1 MHAHTHTHRAHGMTK
16 TQTHIHTKAGRHT
29 CAQGDMQTGAYTCIH
44 ANTDHTQ
51 CTHVPFRSCV
61 DRWSV
66 ECCGRGFVLPQSLA
80 EATESQVLPLPWTQ
94 QCHISQSQS
103 THHGEAAP
111 IPSGCRGRGG
121 PDWEGTC
128 PDHST
133 RICDWNPRI
142 LTLASIGL
150 CTATQGSSLRMTM
163 RAEQI
168 VGQEPFLP
176 STPPGGASAQQGQSL
191 SWPRP
196 STAPRGRPSS
206 TMSWEE
212 HSPPDSSA
220 PAPGQA
226 RHARG

>member
-1 MHAHTHTHRAHGMTK
+1 MCPSGAVWVSGPWSAAG
-16 TQTHIHTKAGRHT
+16 QDLFSPKASQRPQRPRSSHCSWVGVS
-29 CAQGDMQTGAYTCIH
+29 AQRTG
-44 ANTDHTQ
+44 
-51 CTHVPFRSCV
+51 V
-61 DRWSV
+61 
-66 ECCGRGFVLPQSLA
+66 
-80 EATESQVLPLPWTQ
+80 PWTQ
-94 QCHISQSQS
+94 QCHVSQSQS

-121 PDWEGTC
+121 PDWKGTC

-142 LTLASIGL
+142 LTLASVRL

-168 VGQEPFLP
+168 VGQEPFLT
-176 STPPGGASAQQGQSL
+176 STPSGGASAQQAQSL

-206 TMSWEE
+206 AASRQE
-212 HSPPDSSA
+212 HSQPGSSA
-220 PAPGQA
+220 PVPGQA